1 MEPYVIHIRME
12 AGPLARL
19 QEEAR
24 RAGMAVYVVDLS
36 NIADETALTSYLSDM
51 FGFPHFIR
59 GLDAV
64 LDLLSDLDWIGNI
77 NGYLM
82 VVKGAVDS
90 SVGESFVSLF
100 PNLHDRWRSREV
112 PFVTAIEG
120 GDETLVSILYTENR
134 KLEED
139 GKLRAGALDIGGVDI
154 VIHGNQYGLR
164 PVDE

>member
-12 AGPLARL
+12 AEPLARL

-36 NIADETALTSYLSDM
+36 SIVDEAEPTSYLSDM

-77 NGYLM
+77 NG
-82 VVKGAVDS
+82 V
-90 SVGESFVSLF
+90 SVFNPNATIIQSKNVRLHITEIITANFQKKSLF
-100 PNLHDRWRSREV
+100 PTGINH
-112 PFVTAIEG
+112 
-120 GDETLVSILYTENR
+120 
-134 KLEED
+134 
-139 GKLRAGALDIGGVDI
+139 
-154 VIHGNQYGLR
+154 
-164 PVDE
+164 